1 MVAINS
7 YTLILNTDGF
17 IKSHLGYLETY
28 ANNEMIT
35 FIFLVRLEEFLRV
48 VGNEEIVELGEK
60 MLKDS
65 KNK

>member
-1 MVAINS
+1 V
-7 YTLILNTDGF
+7 
-17 IKSHLGYLETY
+17 
-28 ANNEMIT
+28 IT